1 MLDLISYFGT
11 WEMQVIVT
19 LIIID
24 VLLGLI
30 AALVK
35 KNFSLAKVADFMKGA
50 VIYFVFGFVIV
61 EIIGD
66 QFLQLSFTV
75 TASFIL
81 IIIALLSSILKNLG
95 KLGIPVPKT

>member
-19 LIIID
+19 LIVID
-24 VLLGLI
+24 VILGLI

-35 KNFSLAKVADFMKGA
+35 KNFSLAKVANFMKCA

-61 EIIGD
+61 EIIGE
-66 QFLQLSFTV
+66 QLPQLSFTV
-75 TASFIL
+75 VVSFIL
-81 IIIALLSSILKNLG
+81 IVIALLASILKNLG

>member
-11 WEMQVIVT
+11 WELQVIIT

-35 KNFSLAKVADFMKGA
+35 KTFSLAKVADFMKGA

-61 EIIGD
+61 KIIGD
-66 QFLQLSFTV
+66 QFPQLSFTV
-75 TASFIL
+75 VVSFIL
-81 IIIALLSSILKNLG
+81 IVIALLASILKNLG

>member
-11 WEMQVIVT
+11 WEMQVIIT
-19 LIIID
+19 LIAID

-35 KNFSLAKVADFMKGA
+35 KNFSLAKVANFMKGA
-50 VIYFVFGFVIV
+50 VIYFVFGFAIV

-66 QFLQLSFTV
+66 QLPQLSFTV
-75 TASFIL
+75 VASFIL
-81 IIIALLSSILKNLG
+81 IVIALLASILKNLG

>member
-1 MLDLISYFGT
+1 
-11 WEMQVIVT
+11 MQVIVT